1 MKKKQPTANHGTA
14 FLFWN
19 SSHGWLLGGFLFG
32 AEMLDYTK
40 CQRSLTVGQYLI
52 KITIIINILLQQAK
66 DAQAESPIF
75 SYCGAEKL
83 RESENVHSD
92 TICCIQEQVK
102 HCDDLAPSTANRA
115 QGESFKTISS
125 TLTRFLQKCICLFP
139 FPPVYLQGCLCLCLC
154 ISHLFARLCAVE

>member
-1 MKKKQPTANHGTA
+1 MKKNSQQPTAAQPFFTGTA
-14 FLFWN
+14 AVVGCLEVFFLV
-19 SSHGWLLGGFLFG
+19 L
-32 AEMLDYTK
+32 K
-40 CQRSLTVGQYLI
+40 CWIIPNANGQYLI